1 MAASVNTVFLLGNLG
16 RDPELKYTQGGSPV
30 TSLSLATNEYSKD
43 GGDRVEWHRV
53 VVFGQSAEN
62 CCRYLHKGSTVHIE
76 GSLRTRQWETQTG
89 EKRYV
94 TEVIARR
101 VQFLDKSEASS
112 RDTNE
117 YQNAGYA
124 DQGHG
129 RLTQQL
135 AEQNT
140 QYSQQPA
147 QQSQQAH
154 YDSIPF

>member
-62 CCRYLHKGSTVHIE
+62 CCRYLHKGSCVHVE

-101 VQFLDKSEASS
+101 VQFLDKGGDR
-112 RDTNE
+112 RDSHDYLGDEE
-117 YQNAGYA
+117 YTYQ
-124 DQGHG
+124 DRH
-129 RLTQQL
+129 
-135 AEQNT
+135 
-140 QYSQQPA
+140 A
-147 QQSQQAH
+147 QQSTQQAQQAAPSEAQPQPMP
-154 YDSIPF
+154 DQCPF

>member
-16 RDPELKYTQGGSPV
+16 RDPEIKYTQGGSPV

-62 CCRYLHKGSTVHIE
+62 CCRYLHKGSAVHIE
-76 GSLRTRQWETQTG
+76 GSLRTSQWETQTG

-101 VQFLDKSEASS
+101 VQFLDKSEGS

-124 DQGHG
+124 DQGQG
-129 RLTQQL
+129 R
-135 AEQNT
+135 NT

-147 QQSQQAH
+147 QQAQG
-154 YDSIPF
+154 YDGIPF